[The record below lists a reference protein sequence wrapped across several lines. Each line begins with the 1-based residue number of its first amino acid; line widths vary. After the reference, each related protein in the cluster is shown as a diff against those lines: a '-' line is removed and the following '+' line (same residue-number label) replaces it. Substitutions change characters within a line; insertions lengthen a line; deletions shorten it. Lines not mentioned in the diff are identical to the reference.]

1 MRLVALRQGPR
12 GRSLA
17 VMERPEPTGAAQDD
31 VHVRTLEVGIC
42 GTDMLLLDGAEGE
55 PPAGDDLLIIG
66 HEGLGRV
73 SRAPAGSDWRVG
85 DLVVCRV
92 REPDPVPCEQCGARR
107 QDLCVNGLWRERG
120 IRGLHGFMR
129 DVWTVD
135 GGALVRVDE
144 RLRTTAVL
152 LEPLSVVV
160 KAFEEI
166 DAAEA
171 GHGGK
176 GEHALVVGA
185 GAIGLLAT
193 AMFRLQ
199 NRSVLV
205 VDKLPAQSERA
216 RIAKALG
223 ATYLS
228 TGAPTS
234 SPYVEALKS
243 ADVIVDAAGA
253 QHMLIQALQCSK
265 PNSVTAVLG
274 SSTSPTFVT
283 CDVEPLFSE
292 IVQANKL
299 IFGSV
304 SASQQHLERAVMVLA
319 RIVETWPGL
328 LDRTILRVPV
338 NEFQRAFSARQRRVK
353 VAICF
358 ST

>member
-1 MRLVALRQGPR
+1 MRLVALRQGPN

-17 VMERPEPTGAAQDD
+17 VMERPEPAGTAQGD

-42 GTDMLLLDGAEGE
+42 GTDVLLLEGAEGE
-55 PPAGDDLLIIG
+55 APTGDDLLIIG

-73 SRAPAGSDWRVG
+73 FRAPVGSAWRTG

-92 REPDPVPCEQCGARR
+92 RDPDPVPCSQCHVGR
-107 QDLCVNGLWRERG
+107 QDLCTNGLWKERG
-120 IRGLHGFMR
+120 IRGLHGFMC

-135 GGALVRVDE
+135 EGALVRVGE
-144 RLRTTAVL
+144 HLRNTAVL

-160 KAFEEI
+160 KAFEQI

-171 GHGGK
+171 GRAGR
-176 GEHALVVGA
+176 GERALVVGA

-199 NRSVLV
+199 SRSVLV
-205 VDKLPAQSERA
+205 IDKLPAQSERA

-223 ATYLS
+223 ATYSSRSGS
-228 TGAPTS
+228 TSTQ
-234 SPYVEALKS
+234 YLEALKS
-243 ADVIVDAAGA
+243 ADVIVEAAGA
-253 QHMLIQALQCSK
+253 QHMLIQAVLLSK

-274 SSTSPTFVT
+274 SSTSPAFVN
-283 CDVEPLFSE
+283 CDVEPLFAE

-299 IFGSV
+299 VFGSV
-304 SASQQHLERAVMVLA
+304 GASQQHLERAVVVLD
-319 RIVETWPGL
+319 RIDQAWPGL
-328 LDRTILRVPV
+328 FDRAILRVPV
-338 NEFQRAFSARQRRVK
+338 AEFRRAFDARQRKVK
-353 VAICF
+353 VTVCF